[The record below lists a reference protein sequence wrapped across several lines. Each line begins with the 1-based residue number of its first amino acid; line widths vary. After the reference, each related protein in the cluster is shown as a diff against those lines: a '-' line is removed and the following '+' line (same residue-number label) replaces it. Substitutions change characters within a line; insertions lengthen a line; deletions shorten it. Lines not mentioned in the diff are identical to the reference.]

1 MTTHAGSTV
10 IASCTERDFLETIY
24 PYDRRGD
31 WECAY
36 CGEQISYPPNAQS
49 VFLGAERLEC
59 TVESLHGYLQ
69 LRPRVAAPGAANRCC
84 SDRIS
89 RADRWI
95 STGRTITCPI
105 CSDSYH
111 CELVPRWGGS
121 ARIKGYVREGRAFA
135 VDHELSVPALVPV
148 ERLTTGS

>member
-1 MTTHAGSTV
+1 MAADGASTL
-10 IASCTERDFLETIY
+10 IASCTERDFLVAIL

-36 CGEQISYPPNAQS
+36 CGESISYPAGSES
-49 VFLGAERLEC
+49 VFLGRERLEC
-59 TVESLHGYLQ
+59 VVESLHGYLQ
-69 LRPRVAAPGAANRCC
+69 LRPRDAAPGAANRCC

-95 STGRTITCPI
+95 VLGRSITCPI
-105 CSDSYH
+105 CGDEYQ
-111 CELVPRWGGS
+111 CEPVPRWRGS
-121 ARIKGYVREGRAFA
+121 ARIKGYTRAGQAFA

-148 ERLTTGS
+148 ERLTTIQ